1 MPPHGMITQ
10 IDISTRTVKHSPTT
24 NGITVKVEDVSVT
37 HYMEK
42 LIVQRECVHMVTMY
56 LMHVTTY

>member
-1 MPPHGMITQ
+1 MPPLGMITQ

-37 HYMEK
+37 HYTEI
-42 LIVQRECVHMVTMY
+42 LIVRHVCVHMATMY
-56 LMHVTTY
+56 LMRVTIY